1 MHAHHFFLPL
11 CDLLYLF
18 GSYGNCSWFTS
29 QLWNQET
36 STAPEQPGER
46 CLGLIS
52 WSCILRGFIIVIV
65 PFLVRHWTMILL
77 TWPTCRSRASWSP
90 HADFVWLSWEAACE
104 NVVDLGSSQMGFEPT
119 TLHQCRGRF
128 KHKISALLGY
138 AAAHTNSNRP
148 QSLCSRFSTSGGT
161 GNDTHVPQ
169 PRLPVQKMSRPTPPM
184 CRDTIV
190 GSSTVVSVK
199 LCRVT

>member
-65 PFLVRHWTMILL
+65 PFLVRHHLANMPLACILEPSRWLCLTFLRGSVWKRCWPRLLSDGIWTNNI
-77 TWPTCRSRASWSP
+77 ASMQRKVQTQNQRIAWICCSP
-90 HADFVWLSWEAACE
+90 HKQQSSSIFMFSFF
-104 NVVDLGSSQMGFEPT
+104 NV
-119 TLHQCRGRF
+119 RG
-128 KHKISALLGY
+128 HW
-138 AAAHTNSNRP
+138 
-148 QSLCSRFSTSGGT
+148 
-161 GNDTHVPQ
+161 
-169 PRLPVQKMSRPTPPM
+169 
-184 CRDTIV
+184 
-190 GSSTVVSVK
+190 
-199 LCRVT
+199 